1 MTRHRMLSLAAALVA
16 ALGLSGC
23 QIGPVNL
30 DDFFGTPSVEEAR
43 VERQDTLA
51 PVVADASLKQ
61 PGTLTVGIPATQSAP
76 LAMTSTDGTQT
87 GIDLDMAHALADELG
102 LASVVFVPVSDV
114 EGALADQCDVVMGV
128 ASDEAGEAT
137 VVGGYAQSAV
147 GVFTRGDVQAPIDA
161 SALNGTTVGVQE
173 GSVSAVTLDSYEIS
187 AVHSPCTNLNEAFDS
202 LEEGTV
208 DYVVCDAYAGAYL
221 ATAYSDIS
229 FAGTLDDPVM
239 VGVAVSDP
247 ELLGAVQSA
256 LETVQS
262 NGVGAIALAGWVGE
276 LPTLTADVKVTGL
289 VERADDADTQD
300 GEEDGQDSQDGQNGQ
315 DGEEGAEA
323 DPDASAE

>member
-43 VERQDTLA
+43 AERQGTLA
-51 PVVADASLKQ
+51 PVVADTSLKQ

-76 LAMTSTDGTQT
+76 LAMTSTDGTQV
-87 GIDLDMAHALADELG
+87 GLDLDMAHALADELG
-102 LASVVFVPVSDV
+102 LASVSFVSVSDV

-128 ASDEAGEAT
+128 ESGDAGDAT

-147 GVFTRGDVQAPIDA
+147 GVFTRGDAQAPIDA
-161 SALNGTTVGVQE
+161 SALDGATVGIQE

-187 AVHSPCTNLNEAFDS
+187 AVHSPCANLNEAFDS
-202 LEEGTV
+202 LEQGTV
-208 DYVVCDAYAGAYL
+208 DYVICDAYAGAYL
-221 ATAYSDIS
+221 ATAYSDVS
-229 FAGTLDDPVM
+229 FVGTLDDPVM
-239 VGVAVSDP
+239 VGVAVSGP
-247 ELLGAVQSA
+247 ELQSAVQSA

-276 LPTLTADVKVTGL
+276 LPTLTADVKITGL
-289 VERADDADTQD
+289 VERTDGEKDGDAEADADDADAQD
-300 GEEDGQDSQDGQNGQ
+300 ADASADS
-315 DGEEGAEA
+315 
-323 DPDASAE
+323 DASAE